1 MTLVV
6 SIGSTILGGSL
17 LGAGAAGTGVLA
29 GATLSGVASGLGT
42 GAAIAAGTVGAG
54 ALAGAGMAVNEMT
67 KGPPKSTPN
76 VPTLAPGLAP
86 GMSAA
91 EAVSPAAAPSAA
103 PLGGLGSIG
112 QDQKK
117 AATGGIMF
125 ADGGQVP
132 VRNGAY
138 IIPADVVSALG
149 NGSSKAG
156 AEFLRRLMDEVKNEA
171 TKRHGLGAVK
181 RDAA

>member
-6 SIGSTILGGSL
+6 SIGT
-17 LGAGAAGTGVLA
+17 AVLP
-29 GATLSGVASGLGT
+29 ATL
-42 GAAIAAGTVGAG
+42 AATVGTVGAG
-54 ALAGAGMAVNEMT
+54 IAGTAVLGAVGTGVGMMANDAVKAGEAQRADAALGQQRALA
-67 KGPPKSTPN
+67 
-76 VPTLAPGLAP
+76 
-86 GMSAA
+86 AA
-91 EAVSPAAAPSAA
+91 TPAAGLPAAMAPTDVSSPMASM
-103 PLGGLGSIG
+103 GSIG

-117 AATGGIMF
+117 AATGGIML

-156 AEFLRRLMDEVKNEA
+156 AEFLRRLMNEVKNEA